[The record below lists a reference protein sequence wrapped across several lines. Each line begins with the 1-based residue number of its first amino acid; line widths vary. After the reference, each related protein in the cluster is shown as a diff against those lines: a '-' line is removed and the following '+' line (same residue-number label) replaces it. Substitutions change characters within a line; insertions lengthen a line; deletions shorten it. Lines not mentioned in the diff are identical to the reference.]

1 MFEEL
6 NGASLHDG
14 QMNRFYSGELDV
26 YGAVGVFGGAGILV
40 NFGNDLTTAPK
51 PFRNPQAKPPS
62 RRVKNAKQI
71 ISDEAKR
78 LTSIDGPG
86 AVDQPTYINVEA
98 PPSILPRKWWCDV
111 TGLRA
116 PYRMPGSGMRYHN
129 KEVYEVIKQLPP
141 GVDQQYLQLRS
152 ANVVLK

>member
-1 MFEEL
+1 MAPSTVSS
-6 NGASLHDG
+6 ASATPPPSAPPPFTLFD
-14 QMNRFYSGELDV
+14 
-26 YGAVGVFGGAGILV
+26 A
-40 NFGNDLTTAPK
+40 DLTTARK
-51 PFRNPQAKPPS
+51 PFRNPNAKPPS

-71 ISDEAKR
+71 ISDESKR
-78 LTSIDGPG
+78 LSSITGPG
-86 AVDQPTYINVEA
+86 VIDKPTFINVEA
-98 PPSILPRKWWCDV
+98 PPSVLPRKWWCDI

-129 KEVYEVIKQLPP
+129 KELYEVIKHLPP